1 MFPCHGQCAVWL
13 KLLHSSTVSRHSV
26 GKTIASLY
34 APAALCRSRR
44 CRGGGPV
51 SGGGSGFG
59 WSGLLC
65 LLASLRCI
73 VCLLGLLLGA
83 CFRLSLPLLGSF
95 TLLQLAPCFGSC
107 LASRGHHFALGTG
120 GFKQSFLVGGIGP
133 VYSLPKYC
141 FKPFRRLSAVGFVL
155 GWHREPHSITT
166 LQAPFSIGYC
176 RTHGGNHR
184 GWTSCGD
191 R

>member
-13 KLLHSSTVSRHSV
+13 KLLHSSTVSRHFV
-26 GKTIASLY
+26 GK
-34 APAALCRSRR
+34 RSRR
-44 CRGGGPV
+44 STCRLRWAAAVAAGVVVLFLEVGRV
-51 SGGGSGFG
+51 FG

-73 VCLLGLLLGA
+73 VCLLGLLLCA
-83 CFRLSLPLLGSF
+83 CFRLSLPLLGF
-95 TLLQLAPCFGSC
+95 FILLLLAPCFGSC

-120 GFKQSFLVGGIGP
+120 GFKQSLLVCGIGP
-133 VYSLPKYC
+133 VYSLPKDC

-155 GWHREPHSITT
+155 GWRRESFLITT

-176 RTHGGNHR
+176 RTHGGIH
-184 GWTSCGD
+184 
-191 R
+191 